1 MTKRILIIL
10 LLGVSMVK
18 ADWLDD
24 LGNLVKQN
32 TLDTAAAQEVLG
44 KHIKLDQ
51 DALAVVEKKMTENN
65 ESGFWATIRGGTFQ
79 AELAA
84 AKSQLAYHQKV
95 AKSLK
100 ELPENK
106 KEREKLVSN
115 LIALK
120 KAQEELEQIK
130 KEYAQAKDVTEK
142 IKIGAR
148 IAAKEVQIQGLRS
161 FIKGLFLF

>member
-1 MTKRILIIL
+1 
-10 LLGVSMVK
+10 MVK

-32 TLDTAAAQEVLG
+32 TLDVPAAQEVLG
-44 KHIKLDQ
+44 KYIKQDQ
-51 DALAVVEKKMTENN
+51 DAITAVEKKMTEKD

-106 KEREKLVSN
+106 KDREKLVSN
-115 LIALK
+115 LLSLK
-120 KAQEELEQIK
+120 KVQEELEQLK
-130 KEYAQAKDVTEK
+130 ADYAKTSDMSQK
-142 IKIGAR
+142 IKIGAQ
-148 IAAKEVQIQGLRS
+148 IGVKEVQLNGLRS
-161 FIKGLFLF
+161 IIKGLFLF